1 MSLHILLLEDD
12 QALGETL
19 KAMLEEEGYTVE
31 WATRGNEVLDWTFE
45 KRYDLYVFDIGVP
58 DMDGLQLLD
67 ALRDADDKTPALF
80 ISARTDIASIL
91 KGFESGAYDYIKK
104 PFFPE
109 ELLIRIRS
117 RFADQN
123 RLITCGEYRYNP
135 SERVLY
141 KKGEPLSLGEVQTAL
156 LHLFMTN
163 IGRVV
168 DKADLMEALHHPS
181 DAALRVAVNKLKQT
195 TRLPIRN
202 IRSVGYTLESC

>member
-117 RFADQN
+117 RFTDQN